1 MTLTLELPTE
11 LETDLLDEAAQ
22 LGLSL
27 PEYTLRLLLARPA
40 LKAAPQTGAELVTY
54 WQKAGVIGTRPDIND
69 SQQHAR
75 EIRMRAEKRQS
86 REAP

>member
-11 LETDLLDEAAQ
+11 LETDLLDEAAA

-27 PEYTLRLLLARPA
+27 PEYTLRLLLARPV
-40 LKAAPQTGAELVTY
+40 LKAAPQTGAELVAY
-54 WQKAGVIGTRPDIND
+54 WQNAGVIGMRHDIDD

-75 EIRMRAEKRQS
+75 KLRARAERRQS
-86 REAP
+86 NESP